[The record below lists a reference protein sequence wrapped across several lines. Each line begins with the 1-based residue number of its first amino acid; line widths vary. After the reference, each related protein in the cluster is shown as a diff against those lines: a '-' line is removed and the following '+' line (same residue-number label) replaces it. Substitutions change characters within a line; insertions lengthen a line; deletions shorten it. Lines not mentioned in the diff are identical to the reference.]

1 MRRLLVA
8 SLALIAC
15 GGAAPAPIANAADSA
30 SNEARLAHALKGL
43 TPGKPVNCI
52 AQIRPSYTTEAIGD
66 AILYKI
72 NNKLIYRN
80 DTTGGCTA
88 QNRYDALVARNFG
101 TRLCRGNIIRTVDT
115 QSGVEAG
122 GCSLGTF
129 TPYTKAN

>member
-1 MRRLLVA
+1 MRRLLIA

-15 GGAAPAPIANAADSA
+15 GGGASALTSNPADPA
-30 SNEARLAHALKGL
+30 SNEARMERALKGL

-52 AQIRPSYTTEAIGD
+52 TQTRPSYTTEAIGD
-66 AILYKI
+66 VILYKV
-72 NNKLIYRN
+72 NKKLIYRN

-101 TRLCRGNIIRTVDT
+101 TRLCRGNIVNTVDP
-115 QSGVEAG
+115 QSGVQAG

-129 TPYTKAN
+129 TPYTKSN